1 MQPCLIII
9 DATAPTPT
17 STSYYCNSCYEF
29 QCDNGDCVPGSYE
42 CDDFNDCG
50 DNSDEENCGGGSSES
65 SSSSTS

>member
-9 DATAPTPT
+9 GATSPTPT
-17 STSYYCNSCYEF
+17 RTSYYCDSSEF

-42 CDDFNDCG
+42 CDDYNDCG